1 MSEALLSEVSQYL
14 SSGPS
19 AAFFDLDRTLIS
31 GSSAFVL
38 GVAAWRAGL
47 VPPRQFGKD
56 AVGAVAFRYSGASDG
71 TSTGVRD
78 RILGAVKGVRV
89 EDLVALNV
97 EIVPKLIAKVR
108 PEAQALVDR
117 HRHAGRATYNVSASP
132 VELVEPLA
140 KALGMTAGI
149 GTISEIADG
158 VYTGELAGP
167 FCYGPGKVEAISD
180 LARWENLDLAQ
191 CYAYSD
197 SASDL
202 PMLEAVGHPVAVNPD
217 AKLERIANNNGWPI
231 VVFSKRTKAVV
242 RRTTQAVGTAGVA
255 AAGFA
260 AGVRYTRRR
269 LLGLRA
275 GVGNSVAATA
285 ATRRILGSVTTPTRI
300 RRMRTGF

>member
-1 MSEALLSEVSQYL
+1 MSDSPYL
-14 SSGPS
+14 PSGPI

-47 VPPRQFGKD
+47 VPPRQFRKD
-56 AVGAVAFRYSGASDG
+56 AFGAVAFRFSGASDN
-71 TSTGVRD
+71 TSNSVRD

-89 EDLVALNV
+89 EDLVALNAD
-97 EIVPKLIAKVR
+97 IVPKLLAKVR

-117 HRHAGRATYNVSASP
+117 HRHAGRATYIVSASP

-149 GTISEIADG
+149 GTVSDILDG
-158 VYTGELAGP
+158 VYTGDLAGP
-167 FCYGPGKVEAISD
+167 FCYGPGKVEAITE
-180 LARWENLDLAQ
+180 LAKWENFDLGQ

-217 AKLERIANNNGWPI
+217 AKLERVAHQNGWPI

-242 RRTTQAVGTAGVA
+242 RRTTQALGTVGVG

-260 AGVRYTRRR
+260 AGARYAKAHLSGWRR
-269 LLGLRA
+269 
-275 GVGNSVAATA
+275 
-285 ATRRILGSVTTPTRI
+285 
-300 RRMRTGF
+300 

>member
-1 MSEALLSEVSQYL
+1 MLDARSEDMSNSQGTPPAVVQPAVTQYITT
-14 SSGPS
+14 GPS

-47 VPPRQFGKD
+47 VPPGQFGRD
-56 AVGAVAFRYSGASDG
+56 AMGAIAFRFSGASDN
-71 TSTGVRD
+71 TSNGVRD
-78 RILGAVKGVRV
+78 RILGAVKGIRV
-89 EDLVALNV
+89 DDLVALNAD
-97 EIVPKLIAKVR
+97 IVPRLLDKVR

-117 HRHAGRATYNVSASP
+117 HRHAGRATYIVSASP
-132 VELVEPLA
+132 IELVEPLA

-149 GTISEIADG
+149 GTISAISDG

-167 FCYGPGKVEAISD
+167 FCYGPGKVEAITD
-180 LARWENLDLAQ
+180 LARWENLDLGQ

-217 AKLERIANNNGWPI
+217 AKLERIAHHNGWPI

-242 RRTTQAVGTAGVA
+242 RRTTQALGTAGVA

-260 AGVRYTRRR
+260 AGTRYATRYAKGRVFGTRR
-269 LLGLRA
+269 
-275 GVGNSVAATA
+275 
-285 ATRRILGSVTTPTRI
+285 
-300 RRMRTGF
+300 

>member
-56 AVGAVAFRYSGASDG
+56 AVGAVAFRYGGASDD

-97 EIVPKLIAKVR
+97 DIVPKLIAKVR

-117 HRHAGRATYNVSASP
+117 HRHAGRATYIVSASP

-158 VYTGELAGP
+158 VYTGDLAGP
-167 FCYGPGKVEAISD
+167 FCYGPGQGGGDRAIWRDGRTSTSASATPTATRPATCRCWKQSAIRSRSTPTQSWSGSPVTTVGRSWCSASERRPSCD
-180 LARWENLDLAQ
+180 ARRKPSAQREWPRQASRPAPAMPAGDCSALARWRAELGCRDHR
-191 CYAYSD
+191 
-197 SASDL
+197 
-202 PMLEAVGHPVAVNPD
+202 HPTYP
-217 AKLERIANNNGWPI
+217 W
-231 VVFSKRTKAVV
+231 
-242 RRTTQAVGTAGVA
+242 A
-255 AAGFA
+255 A
-260 AGVRYTRRR
+260 
-269 LLGLRA
+269 
-275 GVGNSVAATA
+275 
-285 ATRRILGSVTTPTRI
+285 
-300 RRMRTGF
+300 

>member
-1 MSEALLSEVSQYL
+1 MSEITEPEITAPEPTQFAVASYVST
-14 SSGPS
+14 GPS

-47 VPPRQFGKD
+47 VPPRQFGRD
-56 AVGAVAFRYSGASDG
+56 AVGAISFRFTGASDD
-71 TSTGVRD
+71 TSNGVRD
-78 RILGAVKGVRV
+78 RILGAVKDVRV
-89 EDLVALNV
+89 DDLVALNA
-97 EIVPKLIAKVR
+97 EIVPKLLAKVR

-117 HRHAGRATYNVSASP
+117 HRHAGRATYIVSASP

-149 GTISEIADG
+149 GTISAISEG

-167 FCYGPGKVEAISD
+167 FCYGPGKVEAITE

-217 AKLERIANNNGWPI
+217 AKLERIAHHNGWPI

-242 RRTTQAVGTAGVA
+242 RRTTKALGTAGVA

-260 AGVRYTRRR
+260 AGTRYASRYAR
-269 LLGLRA
+269 G
-275 GVGNSVAATA
+275 
-285 ATRRILGSVTTPTRI
+285 RIFGI
-300 RRMRTGF
+300 RR

>member
-1 MSEALLSEVSQYL
+1 MLDARSEDLTNSEGTPPAVVQPAVTQYITT
-14 SSGPS
+14 GPS

-47 VPPRQFGKD
+47 VPPGQFGRD
-56 AVGAVAFRYSGASDG
+56 AMGAIAFRFSGASDN
-71 TSTGVRD
+71 TSNSVRD
-78 RILGAVKGVRV
+78 RILGAVKGIRV
-89 EDLVALNV
+89 DDLVALNA
-97 EIVPKLIAKVR
+97 EIVPRLLDKVR

-117 HRHAGRATYNVSASP
+117 HRHAGRATYIVSASP
-132 VELVEPLA
+132 IELVEPLA

-149 GTISEIADG
+149 GTISAISDG

-167 FCYGPGKVEAISD
+167 FCYGPGKVEAITD

-202 PMLEAVGHPVAVNPD
+202 PMLEAVGHPVAVNQD
-217 AKLERIANNNGWPI
+217 AKLERIAHHNGWPI

-242 RRTTQAVGTAGVA
+242 RRTTQALGTAGVA

-260 AGVRYTRRR
+260 AGTRY
-269 LLGLRA
+269 
-275 GVGNSVAATA
+275 
-285 ATRRILGSVTTPTRI
+285 ATRYAKGRFFGA
-300 RRMRTGF
+300 RR